1 MRMSTNLRNNSR
13 VKTNIDCIFGVTPE
27 ATRSGKVTS
36 LSVGGCFVKTT
47 IWATDVPKMYIRLW
61 LDSQGWLRLQGR
73 VLYHLEKIG
82 FGLHFTDLTSQD
94 ESVLKELME
103 QYPMRISSSDVGDEQ
118 PV

>member
-1 MRMSTNLRNNSR
+1 MSTNLRNNSR

-47 IWATDVPKMYIRLW
+47 IWATDIPKMYIRLW
-61 LDSQGWLRLQGR
+61 LNSQGWLRLQGS

-82 FGLHFTDLTSQD
+82 FGLRFADLTPED
-94 ESVLKELME
+94 ESAIKELIE
-103 QYPMRISSSDVGDEQ
+103 QRATPAFSSDDEDSRL
-118 PV
+118 